1 MTWSSQERLLGSIKA
16 DVFFYKY
23 FCQHK
28 QQLAKKSALSGLK
41 TSFYGGRMP
50 ETPDEPTLQMT
61 GVDPDAC
68 LLW

>member
-1 MTWSSQERLLGSIKA
+1 MCFLQVPHVHHLEILSTRVAAGE
-16 DVFFYKY
+16 
-23 FCQHK
+23 
-28 QQLAKKSALSGLK
+28 KSGLSGLK

-68 LLW
+68 LL